1 MTGRPLRMRA
11 PALLSIVSMLLLAC
25 SQPQA
30 PAKPAEPA
38 AKQAEPAPAKPAE
51 PAKPAQVAPVAPAA
65 QAPGQTANAAL
76 DELIDAARKDGVL
89 AIATGTGTGPQK
101 VIAKFKEKYPFI
113 EVQHSGFKASDL
125 GPKVITEQRNGI
137 YAWDIQMGTGFNTV
151 GSVLAPAEA
160 TGDISELLKGVPAD
174 VKDDS
179 KWAGGFE
186 QYRDPAIKDSLITS
200 FNVAGGFWVN
210 RDVIKQSELSSFD
223 QLLDPK
229 FKGKIAIYNPTQTTG
244 GAQDLAPMLSNR
256 GESFIR
262 ALLDDQKMVIV
273 EAKRQAT
280 EWMVTG
286 RYPIAM
292 GMDEE
297 VIEEFQA
304 QGIGKNAEEIREPQ
318 SAYLRASGLTALK
331 SPPHINSTRL
341 FIHWFLSQE
350 GQDAFASEYSPFAT
364 TRRLDVP
371 VYHEKDT
378 PDFNRL
384 KDYQVW
390 TGTPAGDVW
399 LQKVVDVVNK
409 K

>member
-1 MTGRPLRMRA
+1 VTGRFARTRTVAM
-11 PALLSIVSMLLLAC
+11 LSIVSMLLLAC

-38 AKQAEPAPAKPAE
+38 AKQVEPAAAKPAE
-51 PAKPAQVAPVAPAA
+51 AARPAAPAA
-65 QAPGQTANAAL
+65 PAAPATAAAPPSAVL
-76 DELIDAARKDGVL
+76 EELIEAARKDGVL
-89 AIATGTGTGPQK
+89 TIATGTGTGPQK
-101 VIAKFKEKYPFI
+101 VVAKFKEKYPFLEI
-113 EVQHSGFKASDL
+113 QHSGFKASDL
-125 GPKVITEQRNGI
+125 GPKLITEQRNGI

-151 GSVLAPAEA
+151 GSVLAPADA
-160 TGDISELLKGVPAD
+160 TGDMSEILKGVPSD

-244 GAQDLAPMLSNR
+244 GAQDLAPLLSNR

-286 RYPIAM
+286 RYPIGM

-304 QGIGKNAEEIREPQ
+304 QGIGKNAEEIRESQ

-331 SPPHINSTRL
+331 NPPHMNATRL
-341 FIHWFLSQE
+341 FVHWFLSQE
-350 GQDAFASEYSPFAT
+350 GQDAFAKEYSPFAT

-371 VYHEKDT
+371 VHHPKDT

-384 KDYQVW
+384 RDYQVW

-399 LQKVVDVVNK
+399 LQKVVDVVNAR
-409 K
+409 